1 MRIDTKASD
10 MSIVQ
15 SGLEGLQRAQ
25 AAAEKTA
32 ARVAQLP
39 LSAGGGPPEDVVDL
53 SVEAVALMEAK
64 NGFSASLK
72 MVETG
77 DEMQRSTLDLLG

>member
-1 MRIDTKASD
+1 

-39 LSAGGGPPEDVVDL
+39 LSQGGPPEDVVDL
-53 SVEAVALMEAK
+53 SVEAVALMQAR
-64 NGFSASLK
+64 NAFSANVK
-72 MVETG
+72 AVETG
-77 DEMQRSTLDLLG
+77 DDMQRSTLDLLG